1 MSFSKRATSTRSC
14 PISVARSEAVLV
26 AATVSVDVGGAGG
39 GAETSIIL
47 SAISASFSR
56 VVEAGV
62 EANTIRTLG
71 GKHCKNSSCR
81 NELSIRPEW
90 FPSSCCILR
99 RSWVGFRSPN
109 SSPVKSCWSFRC
121 SEAVVRLVS
130 CSLRAVYGL
139 SAGGLSKR
147 SLTSAANSGDSEDTT
162 WSNLERSDVMR
173 RHAN

>member
-1 MSFSKRATSTRSC
+1 MSFSKRATSARSC

-39 GAETSIIL
+39 GAATSIIL
-47 SAISASFSR
+47 STSFSR

-62 EANTIRTLG
+62 EANTIRTVG
-71 GKHCKNSSCR
+71 GKRCKNSSCR
-81 NELSIRPEW
+81 NELSIRPGW
-90 FPSSCCILR
+90 SPSSCCILR

-130 CSLRAVYGL
+130 FRVAQCVAWIHILL
-139 SAGGLSKR
+139 
-147 SLTSAANSGDSEDTT
+147 
-162 WSNLERSDVMR
+162 LESSIWIVCR
-173 RHAN
+173 RLE